1 LNGITRIIP
10 SRIAKLANHVY
21 DTFLRFP
28 YRHLYRRNIGGCTL
42 SWETRFVQDISFEK
56 IVKDYSPLVKSQIYK
71 LNLTMNYPLYE
82 QAAMIALWECVQNYQ
97 GSKGSF
103 SAYAYL
109 KVRGKLLDERR
120 KELRASKESSHV
132 DWNDYEET
140 FFKPQNSVTL
150 NIDLNS
156 LTMNQRKWVEQVI
169 IEGKSLKN
177 VATAEGVSV
186 EAVKSW
192 RKSAITKLRKQFNT

>member
-1 LNGITRIIP
+1 M
-10 SRIAKLANHVY
+10 
-21 DTFLRFP
+21 
-28 YRHLYRRNIGGCTL
+28 
-42 SWETRFVQDISFEK
+42 QDRSFEK
-56 IVKDYSPLVKSQIYK
+56 IVEEYTPLVKSQIYK
-71 LNLTMNYPLYE
+71 LNLTVNYPLYE

-120 KELRASKESSHV
+120 KELRDFKKSSLHA

-140 FFKPQNSVTL
+140 FFSPQNAPSL
-150 NIDLNS
+150 NIDLTS
-156 LTMNQRKWVEQVI
+156 LTLNQRKWVEQVL
-169 IEGKSLKN
+169 IEGKSLKR
-177 VATAEGVSV
+177 VATTEGVSV

-192 RKSAITKLRKQFNT
+192 RKSAISKLRKQIKA

>member
-1 LNGITRIIP
+1 MTCILP
-10 SRIAKLANHVY
+10 SPNAKLANHVY
-21 DTFLRFP
+21 DAFLLFA

-42 SWETRFVQDISFEK
+42 SWETRFVQDTPFEK
-56 IVKDYSPLVKSQIYK
+56 IVEDYTPLVKSQIHK

-82 QAAMIALWECVQNYQ
+82 QAAIIALWECVQSYQ
-97 GSKGSF
+97 DAKGSF

-120 KELRASKESSHV
+120 KELRASKKCSLQA

-140 FFKPQNSVTL
+140 FFTPQIKGSL

-156 LTMNQRKWVEQVI
+156 LTLNQRKWVEQVV
-169 IEGKSLKN
+169 IEGKSLKS
-177 VATAEGVSV
+177 VATTEGVSV

-192 RKSAITKLRKQFNT
+192 RKSALIKLRKQFEA